1 MSERGIN
8 IMQLREPN
16 EADPTTLACAL
27 ARHDDCFDVV
37 YSRPR
42 SDEQIPWRE
51 VGSCS
56 CYCHGEGPSAEER

>member
-1 MSERGIN
+1 MSETRIN
-8 IMQLREPN
+8 IVQLREPN

-27 ARHDDCFDVV
+27 TRHDDCFDVV

-51 VGSCS
+51 VGPCS
-56 CYCHGEGPSAEER
+56 CYCHSKRPPEER